1 MTMEPTRADDLS
13 PQDQREAAVLGYFTL
28 LMKRD
33 LDSFEALWQPDA
45 VQEIPFVPEGFGKFV
60 TSKFDG
66 RDKIMA
72 HYRAAFANRRDHV
85 FVIDAI
91 HRTDD
96 RDCII
101 VEAHARSLVGETGR
115 VYENSYVCLFRLR
128 EGKLA
133 LLREYV
139 NPLQFMKAFGGGFD
153 ELR

>member
-1 MTMEPTRADDLS
+1 MTMESARADELS
-13 PQDQREAAVLGYFTL
+13 PRNQNESVVLAYFTL

-33 LDSFEALWQPDA
+33 LENFEALWLPDA
-45 VQEIPFVPEGFGKFV
+45 VQEIPFMPEGFGKFV
-60 TSKFDG
+60 TSQFDG
-66 RDKIMA
+66 REEIMA

-85 FVIDAI
+85 FVIDDI
-91 HRTDD
+91 HRTEDP
-96 RDCII
+96 DCII

-139 NPLQFMKAFGGGFD
+139 NPLQFMMAFGGGFD

>member
-1 MTMEPTRADDLS
+1 MAMEPTRADEIS
-13 PQDQREAAVLGYFTL
+13 PRNQNESVVLGYFTL

-33 LDSFEALWQPDA
+33 LEHFEALWQPDA

-60 TSKFDG
+60 TSRFEG
-66 RDKIMA
+66 REEIMA

-85 FVIDAI
+85 FVIDDI

-96 RDCII
+96 PDCII

-139 NPLQFMKAFGGGFD
+139 NPLPCMKAFGGGFD
-153 ELR
+153 GLR

>member
-1 MTMEPTRADDLS
+1 MIMEAKHADEIS
-13 PQDQREAAVLGYFTL
+13 PRDSREAAVLGYFTL

-33 LDSFEALWQPDA
+33 LEGFETLWQPDA
-45 VQEIPFVPEGFGKFV
+45 VQEIPFVPEGFGEFV
-60 TSKFDG
+60 TSAFNG
-66 RDKIMA
+66 RDEIMA

-85 FVIDAI
+85 FVIDDI

-96 RDCII
+96 PDCII

-115 VYENSYVCLFRLR
+115 VYENRYVCVFRLR

-153 ELR
+153 EFR